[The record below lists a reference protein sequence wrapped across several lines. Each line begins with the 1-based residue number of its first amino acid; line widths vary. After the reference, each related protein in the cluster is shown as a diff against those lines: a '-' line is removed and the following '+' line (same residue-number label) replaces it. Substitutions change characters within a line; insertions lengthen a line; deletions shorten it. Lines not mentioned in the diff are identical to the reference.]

1 MQPLGNKILVRDI
14 IETEEKKTAA
24 GIFLVDSAN
33 NPLRKV
39 IIERVSPDSKVRCF
53 DKNEEVVAIRSGDT
67 CLCMPGGIELE
78 KGLWLC
84 NENLLDCKL

>member
-14 IETEEKKTAA
+14 VEEKKSEA
-24 GIFLVDSAN
+24 GLILDHMKEHYK
-33 NPLRKV
+33 KV
-39 IIERVSPDSKVRCF
+39 IVVAVSPDSESKLQPE
-53 DKNEEVVAIRSGDT
+53 DI
-67 CLCMPGGIELE
+67 CLANQGGVELE

>member
-14 IETEEKKTAA
+14 IEDEKKTES
-24 GIFLVDSAN
+24 GIVLVDVGN
-33 NPLRKV
+33 NPYRKV
-39 IIERVSPDSKVRCF
+39 KIEKLSAESKTTL
-53 DKNEEVVAIRSGDT
+53 KKGDI
-67 CLCMPGGIELE
+67 CLCNSGGVELE

>member
-14 IETEEKKTAA
+14 IQEEKKSA
-24 GIFLVDSAN
+24 GGLIIVDQS
-33 NPLRKV
+33 NPYRMVK
-39 IIERVSPDSKVRCF
+39 IEKLSGESKTTL
-53 DKNEEVVAIRSGDT
+53 KNGDI
-67 CLCMPGGIELE
+67 CLCNSGGVELE